1 MWWPEKRR
9 AWFETSRLRAVGVIA
24 ALAISTSML
33 AGCSGGSFK
42 PLYGQSGVGAG
53 MQQRM
58 AAVEYQKIPGRVG
71 QRMRNELIFLSTGGG
86 HPAPPEYRVETV
98 IKQRVTTTLV
108 QIDGDSRAQVY
119 VLEAAF
125 RIIDLKSRKV
135 LLQGNSTSQAAFE
148 RFKPIFS
155 NIRAREDA
163 ENRAARTVAREVHDR
178 VAAFLSRSS

>member
-1 MWWPEKRR
+1 MWWPEKRS
-9 AWFETSRLRAVGVIA
+9 AWRQPSRLRAAGVIT
-24 ALAISTSML
+24 ALAIGLPVL
-33 AGCSGGSFK
+33 AGCSGNGFQ

-58 AAVEYQKIPGRVG
+58 AAVEFQKIPGRVG

-98 IKQRVTTTLV
+98 IKQQVKTTLV
-108 QIDGDSRAQVY
+108 KIDGDSRAQVY

-125 RIIDLKSRKV
+125 RIIDLKSKKV
-135 LLQGNSTSQAAFE
+135 LLQGSSTSQAVFE
-148 RFKPIFS
+148 RFNPIFS

-178 VAAFLSRSS
+178 IAAFLSRSS